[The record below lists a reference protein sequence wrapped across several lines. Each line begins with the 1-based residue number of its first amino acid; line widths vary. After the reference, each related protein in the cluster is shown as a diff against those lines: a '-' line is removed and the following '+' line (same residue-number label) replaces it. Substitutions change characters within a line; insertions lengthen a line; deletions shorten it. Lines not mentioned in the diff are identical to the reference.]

1 MNVFVRGQLF
11 APLKKELRYLSCISI
26 LDTEINALMKLAL
39 DSIAFLPF
47 GYQMNR
53 WRWGVFQGKIT
64 PSQYNAEWWK
74 LTNRYQGIESPI
86 KLRENDFDPG
96 LKYLMADDKKYVR

>member
-1 MNVFVRGQLF
+1 MNVFVRDQLF
-11 APLKKELRYLSCISI
+11 ARLKKELRYLSCISL

-64 PSQYNAEWWK
+64 PSRYNAEWWK

-96 LKYLMADDKKYVR
+96 LKYLIADDKKYVR